1 MHPRT
6 HNKPKN
12 RLLDVGITTVHSDTD
27 HKLVSDVLAAFIRK
41 DGKRAG
47 QYMIDNSNSV
57 LKSQGDQAVDEE
69 EFAKKIE
76 LITIAASGKEYFM
89 QHLGTYITY
98 ICNAAST
105 HHVML
110 NQAFISSALA
120 VKVQEG
126 IALALDPSVKIMKIA
141 IPVIMEGERKHGR
154 VGERAKE
161 FLPSLDDVREWVTGE
176 KTIRY
181 QVFSDDDPYGKERVV
196 TYSSSNQP
204 KK

>member
-1 MHPRT
+1 
-6 HNKPKN
+6 
-12 RLLDVGITTVHSDTD
+12 LDVGITTIHSDTD

-41 DGKRAG
+41 DGRKAG
-47 QYMIDNSNSV
+47 QHMIENSNSV
-57 LKSQGDQAVDEE
+57 LKSVGDQAVDEE
-69 EFAKKIE
+69 EFVKKIE
-76 LITIAASGKEYFM
+76 LITIAASGKNYFM
-89 QHLGTYITY
+89 QHLGKYISY

-126 IALALDPSVKIMKIA
+126 IALALDPSVQIMKIA
-141 IPVIMEGERKHGR
+141 IPIILEGERKHGR

-161 FLPSLDDVREWVTGE
+161 FRPTIDDVREWLTGK

-196 TYSSSNQP
+196 TYSPNQP